1 MLLFLCKEREE
12 KDMAV
17 AEAGLSTLGITLW
30 GAESTTGEKVT
41 TAASYTQFTRINAIG
56 EVTVDPERIDASA
69 LEDYYTRN
77 VAGRDTLTDSYAIT
91 INATDETLAEWKAV
105 LGKKMCFMTVVPG
118 LTDAFFVIA
127 TVPNKIPQPALDQN
141 GLLTVVMNCT
151 IDDFIG
157 LDTKVDVTAAGS
169 SLD

>member
-1 MLLFLCKEREE
+1 
-12 KDMAV
+12 MAD
-17 AEAGLSTLGITLW
+17 AGLSTLGITLW
-30 GAESTTGEKVT
+30 GAEATTGGKVT
-41 TAASYTQFTRINAIG
+41 TAASYSQFTRINAIG

-69 LEDYYTRN
+69 LEDYYTKY
-77 VAGRDTLTDSYAIT
+77 VAGRDTLSDSYAIT
-91 INATDETLAEWKAV
+91 INATDDTIDEWKAV
-105 LGKKMCFMTVVPG
+105 LGKKMCFMTLVPG

-127 TVPNKIPQPALDQN
+127 TVPNKIPHPALDQN
-141 GLLTVVMNCT
+141 GLLTVAMNCT

>member
-1 MLLFLCKEREE
+1 
-12 KDMAV
+12 MAV
-17 AEAGLSTLGITLW
+17 SEAGLSTLGITFW

-69 LEDYYTRN
+69 LEDFYTKY
-77 VAGRDTLTDSYAIT
+77 VAGRDTLSDSYAIT
-91 INATDETLAEWKAV
+91 INATDATLAEWKAV

-157 LDTKVDVTAAGS
+157 LNTKVEVDVAGAMVKANS
-169 SLD
+169 GKGSEEEF